1 MTWRIA
7 LFEWQRTGAGLMYWL
22 LLAVGQLIIA
32 WLLFAQL
39 EAYER
44 IGPQL
49 NAAGS
54 KLTATDL
61 VVTPTLGS
69 LVLVLLLSAPM
80 MAQGGFAGERR
91 SGRLPLWLGAPLSA
105 TQLMIARS
113 LGLFLSLLP
122 LLATAS
128 LTIALTALGIDVD
141 VARLALSLAALL
153 LFGLWLSALL
163 IAISTLV
170 EHPAAVLALSYAIV
184 VFLWLLDSF
193 VTEDAGWRWLAL
205 LPHIEPAFGGLFR
218 TQDLAYFIVTGGA
231 ALAIGV
237 FGLAR
242 WRGEL

>member
-1 MTWRIA
+1 MIWRLA
-7 LFEWQRTGAGLMYWL
+7 LFEWQRTRAGLMYWL
-22 LLAVGQLIIA
+22 LLAIGQLMIA

-39 EAYER
+39 EAYAR

-49 NAAGS
+49 NASGS
-54 KLTATDL
+54 QLTATDL
-61 VVTPTLGS
+61 VITPTLGS

-91 SGRLPLWLGAPLSA
+91 NGRLPLWLGAPLST
-105 TQLMIARS
+105 TQLLVARS

-122 LLATAS
+122 LLASAS
-128 LTIALTALGIDVD
+128 LTIVLAALGIDVD
-141 VARLALSLAALL
+141 VARLVLSLAVLL

-163 IAISTLV
+163 IAFSTLV
-170 EHPAAVLALSYAIV
+170 EHPAAVLALSYAV
-184 VFLWLLDSF
+184 LVFVWLLDSF
-193 VTEDAGWRWLAL
+193 VSEDAGWRWLAL
-205 LPHIEPAFGGLFR
+205 LPHVEPAFGGLFR
-218 TQDLAYFIVTGGA
+218 TQDLAYFIITGGA